1 MMEER
6 QWGHWTFGL
15 FWILANIVGWTLFV
29 GFAFAAG
36 WLVWTLYEQ
45 GGYPR
50 LLNSE
55 EVRVLLA
62 FAVAGSGWGSILG
75 WLQQLVLKRRL
86 RLEGNRWIWATLIGV
101 VLYALF
107 DVLISLSLMAV
118 PFHRASYNLLHGLVA
133 VTPPLALGV
142 AQWYV
147 LRRSLARAG
156 WWVLAVV
163 LGLWLPGVVFSA
175 LASGSNTRV
184 SMLSSPFLEG
194 AAYGVATFIVLA
206 VLPQETADAGLA
218 D

>member
-1 MMEER
+1 M
-6 QWGHWTFGL
+6 
-15 FWILANIVGWTLFV
+15 
-29 GFAFAAG
+29 
-36 WLVWTLYEQ
+36 
-45 GGYPR
+45 
-50 LLNSE
+50 
-55 EVRVLLA
+55 LLA
-62 FAVAGSGWGSILG
+62 FVVAGSGWGSILG
-75 WLQQLVLKRRL
+75 WLQQLVLKRRF

-133 VTPPLALGV
+133 VVPPLALGV

-163 LGLWLPGVVFSA
+163 LGLWLPGVAFSA
-175 LASGSNTRV
+175 LASGPGTGV
-184 SMLSSPFLEG
+184 SMLTSPFLEG

-206 VLPQETADAGLA
+206 VLPWETAEAGLA

>member
-1 MMEER
+1 MTEGRESR
-6 QWGHWTFGL
+6 ARSFGL
-15 FWILANIVGWTLFV
+15 FWILANIVGWALFV

-36 WLVWTLYEQ
+36 WLVWALYEQ

-50 LLNSE
+50 LLHSE
-55 EVRVLLA
+55 ETRVLLA
-62 FAVAGSGWGSILG
+62 FVVAGSGWGSILG

-101 VLYALF
+101 VLYTLF
-107 DVLISLSLMAV
+107 DVVLSLLLMAV
-118 PFHRASYNLLHGLVA
+118 PFHRSSYSLLHGLVA
-133 VTPPLALGV
+133 VVPPLALGV
-142 AQWYV
+142 AQWYM

-163 LGLWLPGVVFSA
+163 LGLWLPGIAFSL
-175 LASGSNTRV
+175 LASGPSPRV
-184 SMLSSPFLEG
+184 SMLTSPFVEG
-194 AAYGVATFIVLA
+194 AAYGVATLVVLA